1 MLQIVFGGIAILLS
15 LVILAIPAGSIV
27 TVILFLSIILLIFGL
42 ERIANGVA
50 SSSSKRSSRIANI
63 GLGVVVIALSIILME
78 FPITTTGFLII
89 LGALALLFSGISRI
103 VHGISGD
110 FSGSSRGI
118 LIGVGVLSV
127 VISLVV
133 IANPIEFGLVLLA
146 IMLAITLLIGGIEM
160 IALGIR
166 GSANITIRG
175 P

>member
-27 TVILFLSIILLIFGL
+27 TVILFLSIIFLIFGL

-63 GLGVVVIALSIILME
+63 GLGVIVIALSIVLME

-118 LIGVGVLSV
+118 LIGVGILSV

-166 GSANITIRG
+166 GSDKITIRG